1 MIDVYL
7 KTTNKEQM
15 DLILIQSGLFVEDS
29 GYFYTLNPNEV
40 LIDTIGF
47 LGEGTDFFV
56 NLRFIQLDEAPELFL
71 EYQMFPETPWR
82 VWV

>member
-1 MIDVYL
+1 
-7 KTTNKEQM
+7 M
-15 DLILIQSGLFVEDS
+15 DLILLQSGLFAEDS

-56 NLRFIQLDEAPELFL
+56 NLRFTQLDEAPELFL
-71 EYQMFPETPWR
+71 GYQIFPETPWR
-82 VWV
+82 VWA